1 MKVNKKQV
9 DSVDKSYLSKVK
21 SRVEKQN
28 RPTFSATRCNGQLV
42 ISGSRGIV
50 TIAESERKTMTL
62 DSFLKTIGDDA
73 QPYDNKYYETSP
85 FPVFPKMDKK
95 FKSKTW
101 IYSDARNYLTKLM
114 AIVGFGKSNSNGLQ
128 YGKGR
133 PPAWWPS
140 ESVPWEAFGKKGGP
154 GKVGIVEGNL
164 AIESILQY
172 YNIDPYEYF
181 EMHEEETAVQSSRHN
196 AKRIP
201 KSNPLV
207 DYEDS
212 EDSDESLSTSVLDRI
227 EEAENVGTGTPTVL
241 FNMNKKNRP
250 AANSNQGK
258 ESDSDSSDTVPY
270 DDGSESGD
278 LDEDEETGGLV
289 AGAGDTA
296 LSDYEKVRENN
307 IRERRE
313 MLRTLG
319 ITSAAAQDDA
329 ESDNN

>member
-1 MKVNKKQV
+1 MKVNNNKKV
-9 DSVDKSYLSKVK
+9 DSVDKSYLNKVK

-62 DSFLKTIGDDA
+62 DSFLKTISDDA

-128 YGKGR
+128 YGKG
-133 PPAWWPS
+133 PEPAWWPS

-154 GKVGIVEGNL
+154 GKVGILEGNL

-181 EMHEEETAVQSSRHN
+181 EMHEEETAAQSSRHY

-201 KSNPLV
+201 KSKPLV
-207 DYEDS
+207 NYEDS
-212 EDSDESLSTSVLDRI
+212 EDSDLDTT
-227 EEAENVGTGTPTVL
+227 EVAENVGTGTPTVV
-241 FNMNKKNRP
+241 FNMNKKNGP
-250 AANSNQGK
+250 AANQGT
-258 ESDSDSSDTVPY
+258 ESDSDSSVTVSY
-270 DDGSESGD
+270 DDGSESLD
-278 LDEDEETGGLV
+278 LDEDEETGGR
-289 AGAGDTA
+289 GRGTPC
-296 LSDYEKVRENN
+296 SRTT
-307 IRERRE
+307 RR
-313 MLRTLG
+313 
-319 ITSAAAQDDA
+319 
-329 ESDNN
+329 